1 MSGDIVTSNLEVKTN
16 STGERGRRRSERVAL
31 QVPLRLSAILPKG
44 RRICVEVQTLVV
56 NAHGGLFDIGME
68 LPAEQRVLLNNYQT
82 SEVVS
87 ATIRRV
93 EKSEDGR
100 YAVAFEFQS
109 PSPHF
114 WPISFPPTDWLTP
127 EKG

>member
-1 MSGDIVTSNLEVKTN
+1 
-16 STGERGRRRSERVAL
+16 
-31 QVPLRLSAILPKG
+31 
-44 RRICVEVQTLVV
+44 VEVQTLVV

-68 LPAEQRVLLNNYQT
+68 LPAEQRILLNNYQT

-109 PSPHF
+109 PAPHF

-127 EKG
+127 GKG